1 MKLKLIKGDFD
12 ATFRN
17 TIDAWLDGNKVKLT
31 EIQKR
36 EDMAQARRSK
46 FKLINCKYRV

>member
-1 MKLKLIKGDFD
+1 MKVIKGDFD
-12 ATFRN
+12 SNFRN
-17 TIDAWLDGNKVKLT
+17 TIVAWLDGNKVKLT